1 MSGVRAVRSLPGPRA
16 RGGVVLAQFEA
27 SESAA
32 GRDPSGSRYGRWPPV
47 PAAVV
52 GVRLRAF
59 PCPNPLRRTAA
70 RRAQPVRDS
79 YQCVP
84 CLFGPSLPEPLAAR
98 AVLRSSIPLE
108 EFACLANA
116 GRVHLRIAESPW
128 EGPA

>member
-32 GRDPSGSRYGRWPPV
+32 GGDPSGSRYGHWPPV

-52 GVRLRAF
+52 VGGRLGGF
-59 PCPNPLRRTAA
+59 PGPNPLRGAAA
-70 RRAQPVRDS
+70 RGAQPVRDS
-79 YQCVP
+79 YHCVP
-84 CLFGPSLPEPLAAR
+84 CLFDPSLPKPLAAR

-128 EGPA
+128 EG

>member
-1 MSGVRAVRSLPGPRA
+1 LSPPASVPSIGR
-16 RGGVVLAQFEA
+16 VVMMT
-27 SESAA
+27 
-32 GRDPSGSRYGRWPPV
+32 GTVYGS
-47 PAAVV
+47 
-52 GVRLRAF
+52 AF

-84 CLFGPSLPEPLAAR
+84 CLFGPSLPKPLAAR
-98 AVLRSSIPLE
+98 AVMRSSIPLE